1 MWEWRPRVSK
11 LLSFRAR
18 IAAWVCA
25 AILLVAPTP
34 QASTAAAAIAPQ
46 LQLGAEDQAELARIE
61 EYLNGIR
68 TVQSSFLQHSSNGE
82 RAEGQ
87 LYLSRPGKLRVEY
100 QPPVPVLVVADGTFL
115 VYYDRNLEQVSYIP
129 LASTP
134 ASILLDKQIS
144 LSGGAL
150 TVTGF
155 ERGDDQTLVSLVRT
169 DNPGEGSITLVFR
182 KDPLAL
188 QQWSVTD
195 AQDIVTV
202 VSLVDPRFDLELDRK
217 LFVFEDP
224 RAPAREFP

>member
-1 MWEWRPRVSK
+1 MRERRPHELKQR
-11 LLSFRAR
+11 SF
-18 IAAWVCA
+18 AAQITGWVCA
-25 AILLVAPTP
+25 AMLSVFAPPGLSVAP
-34 QASTAAAAIAPQ
+34 AAIAPQ
-46 LQLGAEDQAELARIE
+46 LQLGSEDQAELARIE

-68 TVQSSFLQHSSNGE
+68 TVISSFLQQSSNGE

-100 QPPVPVLVVADGTFL
+100 RPPVPVLVVADGTFL
-115 VYYDRNLEQVSYIP
+115 IYYDRSLEQVSYIP

-144 LSGGAL
+144 LSDDAV

-155 ERGDDQTLVSLVRT
+155 ERGDDQTLVSLIRT

-182 KDPLAL
+182 KHPFAL

-195 AQDIVTV
+195 AQGIVTV
-202 VSLVDPRFDLELDRK
+202 VSLVDPRFDVELDRK

-224 RAPAREFP
+224 RARTREAP

>member
-1 MWEWRPRVSK
+1 MRERRPKMSK
-11 LLSFRAR
+11 QLSLRGR
-18 IAAWVCA
+18 TAAWVCA
-25 AILLVAPTP
+25 AIFSLVPTP
-34 QASTAAAAIAPQ
+34 QAGTAVAAIAPQ

-61 EYLNGIR
+61 AYLNGIR
-68 TVQSSFLQHSSNGE
+68 TVQSSFVQHSSNGE

-100 QPPVPVLVVADGTFL
+100 QPPVPILVVADGTFL
-115 VYYDRNLEQVSYIP
+115 VYYDRNLEQVSHIP

-134 ASILLDKQIS
+134 ASILLDEQIS

-155 ERGDDQTLVSLVRT
+155 ERGDNEILVSLVRT
-169 DNPGEGSITLVFR
+169 DNPGEGSITLVFSEN
-182 KDPLAL
+182 PLAL

-195 AQDIVTV
+195 AQNIVTV
-202 VSLVDPRFDLELDRK
+202 VSLVDPRFDVRLDRK

-224 RAPAREFP
+224 RPPARESP

>member
-1 MWEWRPRVSK
+1 MREGRPKVSK
-11 LLSFRAR
+11 QLSLRAR
-18 IAAWVCA
+18 TAAWVCA
-25 AILLVAPTP
+25 AIFSLAPTP
-34 QASTAAAAIAPQ
+34 QLSTAAAAIAPQ
-46 LQLGAEDQAELARIE
+46 LQLGPEDQAELTRIE
-61 EYLNGIR
+61 AYLNGIR

-115 VYYDRNLEQVSYIP
+115 VYYDRNLEQVSHIP

-134 ASILLDKQIS
+134 ASILLDEQIS

-155 ERGDDQTLVSLVRT
+155 ERGDNEILVSLVRT
-169 DNPGEGSITLVFR
+169 DNPGEGSITLVFGEN
-182 KDPLAL
+182 PLAL

-195 AQDIVTV
+195 AQNIVTV
-202 VSLVDPRFDLELDRK
+202 VSLVDPRFDVRLDRK

-224 RAPAREFP
+224 RPPARESP

>member
-11 LLSFRAR
+11 QLSLRAR
-18 IAAWVCA
+18 TVAWVCA
-25 AILLVAPTP
+25 AVLSLALTP
-34 QASTAAAAIAPQ
+34 QLSTATAAIAPQ
-46 LQLGAEDQAELARIE
+46 LQLGAQDQAELARIE

-68 TVQSSFLQHSSNGE
+68 TVQSSFSQHSSNGE

-100 QPPVPVLVVADGTFL
+100 QPPVPILVVADGTFL
-115 VYYDRNLEQVSYIP
+115 VYYDRDLEQVSYIP

-134 ASILLDKQIS
+134 ASILLDEQIS
-144 LSGGAL
+144 LSGGTL

-155 ERGDDQTLVSLVRT
+155 ERGDDQILVSLVRT

-202 VSLVDPRFDLELDRK
+202 VSLVEPRFDVHLDRK

-224 RAPAREFP
+224 RAPVRESP

>member
-1 MWEWRPRVSK
+1 MREGRPKVSK
-11 LLSFRAR
+11 QLSLRAR
-18 IAAWVCA
+18 TAAWICA
-25 AILLVAPTP
+25 AIFSLAPTLQP
-34 QASTAAAAIAPQ
+34 GTAVAAIAPQ
-46 LQLGAEDQAELARIE
+46 LQLGAEDQADLARIE
-61 EYLNGIR
+61 AYLNGIR
-68 TVQSSFLQHSSNGE
+68 TVQSGFVQHSSNGE

-115 VYYDRNLEQVSYIP
+115 VYYDRNLEQVSHIP

-134 ASILLDKQIS
+134 ASILLDEQIS

-155 ERGDDQTLVSLVRT
+155 ERGDNEILVSLVRT

-182 KDPLAL
+182 ENPLAL

-195 AQDIVTV
+195 AQNIVTV
-202 VSLVDPRFDLELDRK
+202 VSLVDPRFDVRLDRK

-224 RAPAREFP
+224 RPPARESP

>member
-1 MWEWRPRVSK
+1 MWERWPRVSK
-11 LLSFRAR
+11 LLSSRAR

-34 QASTAAAAIAPQ
+34 QPSTAAAAIAPQ
-46 LQLGAEDQAELARIE
+46 LQLAAEDQAELARIE

-224 RAPAREFP
+224 RAPARESP

>member
-1 MWEWRPRVSK
+1 MRERRPHELK
-11 LLSFRAR
+11 QLSFAAQ
-18 IAAWVCA
+18 ITAWVCA
-25 AILLVAPTP
+25 AMLSVFAPPGLSVAP
-34 QASTAAAAIAPQ
+34 AAIAPQ
-46 LQLGAEDQAELARIE
+46 LQLGSEDQAELARIE

-68 TVQSSFLQHSSNGE
+68 TVISSFLQQSSNGE

-115 VYYDRNLEQVSYIP
+115 IYYDRSLEQVSYIP

-144 LSGGAL
+144 LSDDAV

-155 ERGDDQTLVSLVRT
+155 ERGDDQTLVSLIRT

-182 KDPLAL
+182 KHPFAL

-195 AQDIVTV
+195 AQGIVTV
-202 VSLVDPRFDLELDRK
+202 VSLVDPRFDVELDRK

-224 RAPAREFP
+224 RARTREAP

>member
-1 MWEWRPRVSK
+1 MRKRRQGELKQLP
-11 LLSFRAR
+11 FAAR
-18 IAAWVCA
+18 MPAWLCA
-25 AILLVAPTP
+25 AMLSVFAPAAP
-34 QASTAAAAIAPQ
+34 HVAAAAIAPQ

-61 EYLNGIR
+61 AYLNGIR
-68 TVQSSFLQHSSNGE
+68 TVQSGFLQHSSNGE

-100 QPPVPVLVVADGTFL
+100 QPPVPGLVVADGTFL
-115 VYYDRNLEQVSYIP
+115 VDYDRDLEQVSYIP

-134 ASILLDKQIS
+134 ASILLDEQIS
-144 LSGGAL
+144 LYGGAL

-155 ERGDDQTLVSLVRT
+155 ERGDDQILVSLVRT

-202 VSLVDPRFDLELDRK
+202 VSLVEPRFDLELDRK

-224 RAPAREFP
+224 RARVRESP

>member
-1 MWEWRPRVSK
+1 MWERRPRVSK
-11 LLSFRAR
+11 QLSFRAR
-18 IAAWVCA
+18 TAAWVCA
-25 AILLVAPTP
+25 AVFSVAPTP
-34 QASTAAAAIAPQ
+34 QLSTAAAAIAPQ

-68 TVQSSFLQHSSNGE
+68 TVQSSFSQHSSNGE

-100 QPPVPVLVVADGTFL
+100 QPPVPILVVADGTFL
-115 VYYDRNLEQVSYIP
+115 VYYDRDLEQVSYIP

-134 ASILLDKQIS
+134 ASILLDEQIS

-150 TVTGF
+150 TVTDF
-155 ERGDDQTLVSLVRT
+155 ERADDQILVSLVRT

-202 VSLVDPRFDLELDRK
+202 VSLVEPRFDVHLDRK

-224 RAPAREFP
+224 RARVRESP

>member
-1 MWEWRPRVSK
+1 MRERRPKMSK
-11 LLSFRAR
+11 QLSLRGR
-18 IAAWVCA
+18 TAAWVCA
-25 AILLVAPTP
+25 AIFSLVPTP
-34 QASTAAAAIAPQ
+34 QPGTAVAAIAPQ

-61 EYLNGIR
+61 AYLNGIR
-68 TVQSSFLQHSSNGE
+68 TVQSSFVQHSSNGE

-100 QPPVPVLVVADGTFL
+100 QPPVPILVVADGTFL
-115 VYYDRNLEQVSYIP
+115 VYYDRNLEQVSHIP

-134 ASILLDKQIS
+134 ASILLDEQIS

-155 ERGDDQTLVSLVRT
+155 ERGDNEILVSLVRT
-169 DNPGEGSITLVFR
+169 DNPGEGSITLVFSEN
-182 KDPLAL
+182 PLAL

-195 AQDIVTV
+195 AQNIVTV
-202 VSLVDPRFDLELDRK
+202 VSLVDPRFDVRLDRK

-224 RAPAREFP
+224 RPPARESP